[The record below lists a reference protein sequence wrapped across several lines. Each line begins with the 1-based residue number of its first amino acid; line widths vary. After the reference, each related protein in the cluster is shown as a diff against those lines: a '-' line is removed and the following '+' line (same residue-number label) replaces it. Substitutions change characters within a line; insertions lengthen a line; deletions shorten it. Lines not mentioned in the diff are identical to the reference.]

1 MSPSFNHAAI
11 AVTIGAEINK
21 DRTFRAFSE
30 LSLLIDGKE
39 YLPDISVY
47 PWRKLNLNDDIVKTT
62 EMPLLAIE
70 IVSPFQGVQD
80 LIEKAKVY
88 LRAGIRSVWL
98 VHPFTRSIS
107 VITPE
112 GTTHYHEGTLHDPT
126 GMTLDLAAIF
136 DA

>member
-30 LSLLIDGKE
+30 LTLVIDGKE

-47 PWRKLNLNDDIVKTT
+47 SWRKLNLDDDIVKAE

-98 VHPFTRSIS
+98 VHPFTRSVS
-107 VITPE
+107 VMTPE
-112 GTTHYHEGTLHDPT
+112 GTTHYHEGTIHDAT
-126 GMTLDLAAIF
+126 GVTLDISVIF
-136 DA
+136 DS

>member
-21 DRTFRAFSE
+21 DRAFRAFSE
-30 LSLLIDGKE
+30 LTLFIEGKE

-47 PWRKLNLNDDIVKTT
+47 PWRKLNLDDDRINAE

-98 VHPFTRSIS
+98 VHPFTRSVS

-112 GTTHYHEGTLHDPT
+112 GTTHYHEGMIHDTT
-126 GMTLDLAAIF
+126 GISLDLITVF
-136 DA
+136 ES